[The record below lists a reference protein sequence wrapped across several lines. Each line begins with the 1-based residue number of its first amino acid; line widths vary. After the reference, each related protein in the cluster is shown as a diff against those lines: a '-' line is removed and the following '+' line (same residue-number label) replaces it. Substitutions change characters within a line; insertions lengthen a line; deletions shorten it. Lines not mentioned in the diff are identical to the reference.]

1 MITKKSVAEKL
12 TQYLR
17 HEITLPSLVDWAER
31 AVQEEDFDEH
41 DVDILMAIVSKIGLA
56 DVKTFGLTWED
67 CETMLEKLGYHITV
81 EVTAH

>member
-17 HEITLPSLVDWAER
+17 HEITLSSLVDWAER
-31 AVQEEDFDEH
+31 AVQEEDFDEN

-56 DVKTFGLTWED
+56 DVKAFGLTWED
-67 CETMLEKLGYHITV
+67 CETMLKKLGYHITV
-81 EVTAH
+81 EVTAQ